1 MFFLEI
7 LLSRPTSDQCYN
19 TVTKLL
25 WICMNVIN
33 ATTCTLTFLMLQLS
47 GWSCLSSRDI
57 DQLHRVEQFFIN
69 NTTYYIIS
77 SITTLTKMPQDSV
90 RSSRDYNSS
99 KQNQVQEIQ
108 LWRVQN
114 IHNNLLDD
122 IYYKHLCDTF
132 R

>member
-1 MFFLEI
+1 MLFVEI

-25 WICMNVIN
+25 RICMNVIN
-33 ATTCTLTFLMLQLS
+33 RTTCTLTFLMLQLS

-57 DQLHRVEQFFIN
+57 DQLRRVEQFFIN
-69 NTTYYIIS
+69 NTTYIIS
-77 SITTLTKMPQDSV
+77 SITTLTKMPLDSV

-114 IHNNLLDD
+114 THNNLLDD
-122 IYYKHLCDTF
+122 Y
-132 R
+132 